1 MGLAQP
7 DDLFLINRNDT
18 TYKVKQSELMAK
30 IKNDDYM
37 ALNRNDV
44 TYAISGADVIDSFV
58 SPLEIQNFEVVPK
71 IVKTRSQLFTQ
82 LQYSG
87 GQAPITYDFV
97 WYQKHEAL
105 GIDETEIPESNAPG
119 IYVDD
124 TYAGAQVACQITI
137 TDNLGSTITQKTDYI
152 EPIELFGIAPQINS
166 VTIEDGPDNDESN
179 RFTNQ
184 TFVVKTDLING
195 QPNSLKGIRAYT
207 YGDFV
212 QTYETDVI
220 TSYDEEPVNPE
231 DYLTANLPIINKAGA
246 FDPYDNQ
253 SEYQFGP
260 GARIEGNDYM
270 TFEPKYP
277 VETYIDNLNYR
288 RGWLSVDIPFG
299 DMFTYSWGFAVSSNL
314 TGKGVYT
321 GFKTYQGWGRFNFP
335 SADDKNRNYTTIY
348 GVRFKRYPG
357 AYGVATATSVN
368 GFSSGEHGKYVDGA
382 NGSGQAPYFI
392 GQSMYLQED
401 KWKII
406 SFASDLNLATAE
418 RGDTISEIGGTATG
432 KIYRVEDN
440 KIYLTKGSDTNWT
453 PGAKVLLEPKPAPE
467 DKFYLVLDSE
477 GNVTDLDQNEVSI
490 VYTSSEENPTFEIK
504 FPDKFVQTNGGGL
517 PPDEELLPGTTLAVE
532 VTATNDFGSAGPIT
546 VQIQPG
552 GSTSL
557 LSAEEQEQIK
567 LNYQTLELRR
577 ALSGT
582 PGINGIVNDLLSQG
596 YTQDQ
601 IDIALDSPRAI
612 DGYYP
617 LYTTEAAADAA
628 GDGTSHTHTFDGVTY
643 YMPNGITIYHGD
655 YNEPTDTTSNST
667 DSGSSSSGGG
677 SYGY

>member
-1 MGLAQP
+1 MGLAQS
-7 DDLFLINRNDT
+7 DDRFLINRDDT
-18 TYKVKQSELMAK
+18 TYQIKQSELMAK
-30 IKNDDYM
+30 IQDTDFM
-37 ALNRNDV
+37 AVNRDDV
-44 TYAISGADVIDSFV
+44 TYKITGADVIDSFV
-58 SPLEIQNFEVVPK
+58 SELEIQNFEVVPK
-71 IVKTRSQLFTQ
+71 VVKTRSQLFTQ

-137 TDNLGSTITQKTDYI
+137 TDNLGSTVTQKTDYI

-166 VTIEDGPDNDESN
+166 VTIEDGPDNDDSN

-195 QPNSLKGIRAYT
+195 QPNSIKGIRAYT

-231 DYLTANLPIINKAGA
+231 DYLTANFPIAGKADA
-246 FDPYDNQ
+246 FYPYANQ
-253 SEYQFGP
+253 SNYQFGP
-260 GARIEGNDYM
+260 GARLENNDYM
-270 TFEPKYP
+270 TFEPKFP
-277 VETYIDNLNYR
+277 QETFIDNTGR
-288 RGWLSVDIPFG
+288 RNGNMAVDIPFG
-299 DMFTYSWGFAVSSNL
+299 DQFTYSHRVAYSTNL
-314 TGKGVYT
+314 TGKGVYSQEKI
-321 GFKTYQGWGRFNFP
+321 FQGWGRLAYP
-335 SADDKNRNYTTIY
+335 SADDRSRQVTIVY
-348 GVRFKRYPG
+348 GMRWRRVPG
-357 AYGVATATSVN
+357 AYGVKSVTGAN
-368 GFSSGEHGKYVDGA
+368 GFASVEHAQYVNGA
-382 NGSGQAPYFI
+382 NGSGGSPYFI
-392 GQSMYLQED
+392 GQNMYLQED
-401 KWKII
+401 NWKII
-406 SFASDLNLATAE
+406 TFASDSNLATAD

-432 KIYRVEDN
+432 KIYRVEGN
-440 KIYLTKGSDTNWT
+440 QIYLTKGSDTNWT
-453 PGAKVLLEPKPAPE
+453 PGAKVLLQPKPAPE

-477 GNVTDLDQNEVSI
+477 GNVTDLDNNEVSI
-490 VYTSSEENPTFEIK
+490 VYTSLEENPTFEIK
-504 FPDKFVQTNGGGL
+504 FPDTFSGVGGL
-517 PPDEELLPGTTLAVE
+517 PPDDELLPGTTLAVE
-532 VTATNDFGSAGPIT
+532 VIATNDFGASGPIT

-552 GSTSL
+552 GPISL

-577 ALSGT
+577 ALAGT
-582 PGINGIVNDLLSQG
+582 PGISGIVNDLLSQG

-617 LYTTEAAADAA
+617 LYTTEAGADAA

-643 YMPNGITIYHGD
+643 YMPNGVPYYHGN
-655 YNEPTDTTSNST
+655 YSEPADTTSDST